1 MVYVE
6 IGAFIEPVV
15 SGVWC
20 RVREVVMD
28 VGEADAIALLGL
40 IPSSN
45 STYGACTYSVSK
57 RSSPGN
63 GGMAQLDQ

>member
-1 MVYVE
+1 MVYIE
-6 IGAFIEPVV
+6 IGAFIESVI
-15 SGVWC
+15 SGVWS

-28 VGEADAIALLGL
+28 VGEAATTLL
-40 IPSSN
+40 SSH
-45 STYGACTYSVSK
+45 SSVGSMHACTYSVSK